1 MEPLTTAAMSTT
13 GVAAALA
20 TILSTKALEKIGENI
35 GDAVSAKTKQFL
47 EFFSFYLLWLLVK
60 RILIF
65 CLRLFRR

>member
-20 TILSTKALEKIGENI
+20 TILSTKALEKIGENM

-47 EFFSFYLLWLLVK
+47 EFFPFYLLWLLVK